1 MDSTAITK
9 NRFLVPKQHVYT
21 IIQSYNCVIYY
32 VWKKSDRPRFLE
44 KISSGQ
50 IWIIFT
56 IGQFWDLKA
65 CLLFLQTRS
74 KGLFEFLQIFFFLKI
89 SCKWDIFIPVGPKT
103 SHASCF
109 RNPH

>member
-74 KGLFEFLQIFFFLKI
+74 KGLFEFLQIFFFFENFL
-89 SCKWDIFIPVGPKT
+89 
-103 SHASCF
+103 
-109 RNPH
+109 